1 MNKERIASGNW
12 DVIVAGGGFAGVGA
26 AVVAARKGA
35 AVLLIDRYNCCGG
48 AAAFDLVNPFMR
60 YWTKEEGGRK
70 YLSAGIFSEI
80 TSMLEAGGALEG
92 GQRFG
97 TEYLKLVMN
106 RLLLSAG
113 VDILY
118 DTEIVSAEAE
128 DGRVSSVK
136 VSNVSGISEFTAGF
150 FIDCTGDANLSAMAG
165 FGYRVGREPD
175 GLCQP
180 MTLCFRLGGV
190 DREKLD
196 KAEINRLYS
205 QFRDEGRIKNPR
217 ENVLMFDT
225 LERSVIHFNTTRIVR
240 RDPTDA
246 WEVTEAEIE
255 AREQIDELVRFLK
268 ENFEAFRSAV
278 LISSGLRIGARESRM
293 IDGLYTLTRDD
304 RTSFTKFPDG
314 IAACNYDIDIHS
326 PDGTGTSHWYFPD
339 GCWYTVPY
347 RCLVPKRS
355 RNLLAAGRCVS
366 CDHDAQASLRIM
378 PVCCTLGE
386 AAGTAAAICLR
397 EGTDAAGVD
406 TGLLRRELK
415 DAGCVVD

>member
-1 MNKERIASGNW
+1 M
-12 DVIVAGGGFAGVGA
+12 
-26 AVVAARKGA
+26 
-35 AVLLIDRYNCCGG
+35 
-48 AAAFDLVNPFMR
+48 
-60 YWTKEEGGRK
+60 
-70 YLSAGIFSEI
+70 
-80 TSMLEAGGALEG
+80 
-92 GQRFG
+92 
-97 TEYLKLVMN
+97 
-106 RLLLSAG
+106 
-113 VDILY
+113 
-118 DTEIVSAEAE
+118 
-128 DGRVSSVK
+128 
-136 VSNVSGISEFTAGF
+136 
-150 FIDCTGDANLSAMAG
+150 
-165 FGYRVGREPD
+165 
-175 GLCQP
+175 
-180 MTLCFRLGGV
+180 
-190 DREKLD
+190 
-196 KAEINRLYS
+196 
-205 QFRDEGRIKNPR
+205 
-217 ENVLMFDT
+217 
-225 LERSVIHFNTTRIVR
+225 
-240 RDPTDA
+240 
-246 WEVTEAEIE
+246 
-255 AREQIDELVRFLK
+255 
-268 ENFEAFRSAV
+268 

-304 RTSFTKFPDG
+304 ITSFTKFPDG